1 MSVTSCLWTRRCC
14 NHCGLQLD
22 RAPSMMHCCSIRLAR
37 LALKLWARKGLA
49 KMVHEQQKSGTRKLR
64 KPTHEGRENWP
75 EGVMQSPL
83 VT

>member
-14 NHCGLQLD
+14 NHCGFQLD

-49 KMVHEQQKSGTRKLR
+49 KMVHEQQKQAHGSFENRPTRAAKIA
-64 KPTHEGRENWP
+64 PQGSCNHPW
-75 EGVMQSPL
+75 
-83 VT
+83 

>member
-1 MSVTSCLWTRRCC
+1 MSVTSCLWARRCC
-14 NHCGLQLD
+14 NHCGFQLD
-22 RAPSMMHCCSIRLAR
+22 RAPSIMHCCSIRLAR